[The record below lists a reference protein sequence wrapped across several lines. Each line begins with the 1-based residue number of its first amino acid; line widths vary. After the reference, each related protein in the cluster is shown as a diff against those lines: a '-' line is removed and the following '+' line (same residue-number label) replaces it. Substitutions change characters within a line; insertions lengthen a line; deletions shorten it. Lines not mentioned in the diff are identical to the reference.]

1 MEGVV
6 FEFFDGVLDV
16 THTLQQLDSHSKLL
30 QDSFYFFF
38 CEVWVWQG
46 DHVYSLAQP
55 QARSVSYHLVNNV
68 DLTPFL
74 KNTQA

>member
-1 MEGVV
+1 MDGVV
-6 FEFFDGVLDV
+6 LELFDGILYR
-16 THTLQQLDSHSKLL
+16 THTLQQLDSHSQLL
-30 QDSFYFFF
+30 QDSLYFCF
-38 CEVWVWQG
+38 CEVWVGQG